1 MFLLTKTEIKNAFSV
16 GSYLNSRSILLLCLI
31 VDEDFESMKNSLD
44 SDYRIWIIRYTECE
58 KYVHIEPQTIST
70 VEVVSKTEVAMTHKI
85 QASLYYNTKVSSI
98 WRSELAPKA

>member
-1 MFLLTKTEIKNAFSV
+1 M
-16 GSYLNSRSILLLCLI
+16 
-31 VDEDFESMKNSLD
+31 DEDFESMKNSLD

-98 WRSELAPKA
+98 WHSELAPKA